1 MSKLTPDSDSTQK
14 TVSEKCH
21 CFQSTISKNCGNTV
35 SNFPKKWPFF
45 LLYADSAI
53 FLVTKESK
61 SGEDNLL
68 VFTLF
73 VCLSHSFVGGP
84 PHTLSF
90 HLTLSFST
98 QAFSYW
104 QTNWSFCLPLEQKSS
119 LQTIVWPLQLLL
131 KLSISAFRPF
141 RSLCLVPS
149 SMVPVKGNV
158 FAPVLQCTIAI
169 RCRWAANR
177 FFKVKFTWV
186 R

>member
-1 MSKLTPDSDSTQK
+1 MEHAAQCSAHASAY
-14 TVSEKCH
+14 
-21 CFQSTISKNCGNTV
+21 I
-35 SNFPKKWPFF
+35 
-45 LLYADSAI
+45 LLAGWI
-53 FLVTKESK
+53 HRRHLFLVTKESK
-61 SGEDNLL
+61 SCEDNLL

-73 VCLSHSFVGGP
+73 VCLSQSFVGGP

-131 KLSISAFRPF
+131 KLSISEFRPF